1 MKRLIRLLAPLSIT
15 AVVVVAGALWLPRS
29 APATVADE
37 SRVAATIAPTLSPT
51 PVTVAATRPP
61 APPSSPPVAA
71 KSAAPKPL
79 APREGWLV
87 IPRIGLA
94 APVGSYDNCHQDAKH
109 PTWDVPEGVTRWSCI
124 QAGVWLLGHKPGI
137 FTNLP
142 LVQTG
147 DRFYYGLQAYSV
159 TGREEVAYG
168 ATVTV
173 APMTL
178 QTCLRPDATVLLL
191 VRAAPVP

>member
-1 MKRLIRLLAPLSIT
+1 
-15 AVVVVAGALWLPRS
+15 VATSVGSGHRRGRVSCGSDDRAYALPDPGHCGGDS
-29 APATVADE
+29 
-37 SRVAATIAPTLSPT
+37 
-51 PVTVAATRPP
+51 
-61 APPSSPPVAA
+61 PVAA